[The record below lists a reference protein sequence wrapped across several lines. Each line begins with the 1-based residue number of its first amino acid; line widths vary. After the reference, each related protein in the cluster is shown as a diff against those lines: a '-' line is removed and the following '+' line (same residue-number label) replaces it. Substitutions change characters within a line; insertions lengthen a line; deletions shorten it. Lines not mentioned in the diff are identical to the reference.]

1 MQADPRQLPRLL
13 EHVNDCDALITY
25 RDPAKRQETRK
36 RKVISAFERLLVWLL
51 FGVKLR
57 DLHWIRMFRRS
68 FLERMRLRSRSPF
81 IDTEMV
87 VAAKRLGARIRQVEL
102 LDQAREFGVA
112 KGAKLSNLM
121 YSMVDLASLRV
132 RAFIP
137 GQLRKSA

>member
-1 MQADPRQLPRLL
+1 
-13 EHVNDCDALITY
+13 
-25 RDPAKRQETRK
+25 
-36 RKVISAFERLLVWLL
+36 
-51 FGVKLR
+51 
-57 DLHWIRMFRRS
+57 MFRRS

-102 LDQAREFGVA
+102 LDRPREFGVA
-112 KGAKLSNLM
+112 KGARLSNLV